1 MLKVV
6 SDVDVFRFEEE
17 EDEFD
22 VEGVEELNGHI
33 VVVSYR
39 GSKDRKRRKLKM
51 MMVNSKLREETQR
64 ISRSAP
70 KSDDDDET
78 FKTSILIVYENY
90 SVT

>member
-51 MMVNSKLREETQR
+51 MMV
-64 ISRSAP
+64 
-70 KSDDDDET
+70 
-78 FKTSILIVYENY
+78 
-90 SVT
+90 

>member
-39 GSKDRKRRKLKM
+39 GSKDRKRRKFKM
-51 MMVNSKLREETQR
+51 MMVSRQTQNFEKKHKDSLDQLRKATTTTKPSKLP
-64 ISRSAP
+64 S
-70 KSDDDDET
+70 
-78 FKTSILIVYENY
+78 
-90 SVT
+90 